1 MQTAGSPRTAGLAPT
16 SRSPQFKGGLL
27 VWSLNETDGDKG
39 RRAFSEY
46 LSALRSS
53 VGNAPDKQAVS
64 MRGRQPRTDRW
75 GHWVPKPRTRSRRMD
90 LMNKAID
97 AVRGYR
103 APESRAEHARQLREG
118 SRAFISLPERDGT
131 KSRHRDHEV
140 PNGVQ
145 LSNYNRQYL
154 PSEAGLTIKVSED
167 ELLSGH
173 TGPGKP
179 FRRLSGVWE
188 CDPRVTRPYLA
199 QVMQSY
205 RGYYEDLNLTNRTVT
220 FKGHTPTWDDPQQ
233 NHWLMIVAKPS
244 GSQAR
249 INAWYDSTDAE
260 HARRDALT
268 NIWAGLPERF
278 PNHIRALI
286 ELKDTRRTV
295 RGLASF
301 FNWGSRVL
309 NGRKVTLYKWVRAK
323 RSGYGQWRRVR
334 YALDPHGCTIHEVA
348 SLYLNAVFAILPT
361 VVDVQRF
368 LETIRDIGVRGV
380 QGRVPSLEGLV
391 VKAHYRVKPRDLGS
405 YLAVSKTTRKV
416 KKFQGMGINGNDA
429 RAGQTSWHD
438 SRTYGV
444 NPDVDL
450 SNIRVLP
457 VIQSHEIHGTVF
469 CRIKPDA
476 SAFFKEHYGHVGAV
490 WSFPPLQTAWEI
502 TPWSW
507 LVDWFFN
514 VRQSVRRAERLATA
528 WWAQMGFEDPWIF
541 QKEITKSYIPRAS
554 VEVTSPEAGSSFSIR
569 SSNGRYYANPSP
581 SLVTTTTWGYEQG
594 GVTTAVSYS
603 RGPWDNVPVP
613 TPPPRRTKRRVPVFQ
628 ISVGMAL
635 LASLGARGQRKVAR
649 PAETL
654 AQRIVREARND
665 IGSDLDRLAQRDA
678 KQFARRC
685 VDWSENDLNRKIY
698 ESTAKYRAAR
708 VAEQQTSVRRLNDY
722 RNEREWRRYL
732 KSRSIIPD

>member
-1 MQTAGSPRTAGLAPT
+1 MLAEDTSREAAPVTT
-16 SRSPQFKGGLL
+16 SRSPKFKGDLL
-27 VWSLNETDGDKG
+27 VWSLDRTNDDKG

-53 VGNAPDKQAVS
+53 VGNAPTKQTITS
-64 MRGRQPRTDRW
+64 RSRQLRRDRRGRWIPR
-75 GHWVPKPRTRSRRMD
+75 PRTRSREMD

-97 AVRGYR
+97 AVRGFH
-103 APESRAEHARQLREG
+103 APESRAEHARQVSEG
-118 SRAFISLPERDGT
+118 QKPFISLPERDGT
-131 KSRHRDHEV
+131 KSRHQEHVV
-140 PNGVQ
+140 PEGKPFG
-145 LSNYNRQYL
+145 NYNRQSM
-154 PSEAGLTIKVSED
+154 PSQANLTVKVSED

-173 TGPGKP
+173 SGPGKP
-179 FRRLSGVWE
+179 FRRVSGVWE
-188 CDPRVTRPYLA
+188 CDPRVTQPYLA
-199 QVMQSY
+199 KWQLSY
-205 RGYYEDLNLTNRTVT
+205 CGYYDDLDYKKGTVT
-220 FKGHTPTWDDPQQ
+220 FTGHIPTWEGSQD
-233 NHWLMIVAKPS
+233 HWMAVVAKPS
-244 GSQAR
+244 GSQSR
-249 INAWYDSTDAE
+249 INIWYDGADAE
-260 HARRDALT
+260 NARRDALT

-301 FNWGSRVL
+301 FSWGSRVL

-334 YALDPHGCTIHEVA
+334 YALDPRGCSIHEVA

-368 LETIRDIGVRGV
+368 LDTIRDIGVRGV
-380 QGRVPSLEGLV
+380 QGRVPPLEGLV
-391 VKAHYRVKPRDLGS
+391 VKAHYRVKPRDLS
-405 YLAVSKTTRKV
+405 TYLAVSKTTRKT
-416 KKFQGMGINGNDA
+416 KRWEGNGIYAPDA

-438 SRTYGV
+438 SATYGL
-444 NPDVDL
+444 NPEVDL
-450 SNIRVLP
+450 SNMRVLP
-457 VIQSHEIHGTVF
+457 IVQSHEIHGTVF

-476 SAFFKEHYGHVGAV
+476 SQFFKEHYGHVGAM
-490 WSFPPLQTAWEI
+490 WSFPPIQTAWEI
-502 TPWSW
+502 LPWSW

-514 VRQSVRRAERLATA
+514 VRQSVKRAERLATA

-541 QKEITKSYIPRAS
+541 QKEITKSYIPSAE
-554 VEVTSPEAGSSFSIR
+554 VEVASPEAGQTFKIR
-569 SSNGRYYANPSP
+569 GSYNRYYATPAP
-581 SLVTTTTWGYEQG
+581 LFVTTTTWGYAQG

-603 RGPWDNVPVP
+603 RGPWDEVPVP
-613 TPPPRRTKRRVPVFQ
+613 TPPPRRTKRRIPVFQ

-635 LASLGARGQRKVAR
+635 LASLGARGGRKVER

-665 IGSDLDRLAQRDA
+665 IGHGTDGERLARENE
-678 KQFARRC
+678 FARRC
-685 VDWSENDLNRKIY
+685 IEAAENDLNRKIY

-708 VAEQQTSVRRLNDY
+708 VSEQRTSARRLIDY